1 MRHPH
6 SQFNRN
12 SGFTLIEVLLTVTIM
27 AIVSI
32 AGASSIIDLQRTSRV
47 NQTYSTYKNFLE
59 IARTYAINGKKIT
72 SGNPSVTKVPN
83 FFGVGIKTKD
93 TTCAKPAGQSVNP
106 DNLILFA
113 ATFDAPKSTYNVNDE
128 LTNDITLLDNLCLSP
143 KIAYEIKKGNLTAN
157 ILLSQNVEMLYAAP
171 FGNFYS
177 PAGTDSIERIDIT
190 ICDKGSSTGTS
201 CPATPTY
208 KKTFTLF
215 SNVGVPEEI

>member
-6 SQFNRN
+6 SQSNRN

-93 TTCAKPAGQSVNP
+93 TTCTKPAGQLVNP

-113 ATFDAPKSTYNVNDE
+113 ATFDAPDSTYNLNTDAAK
-128 LTNDITLLDNLCLSP
+128 TTTLDNLCINP
-143 KIAYEIKKGNLTAN
+143 KVAYEIKIKNSVQLNPPGP
-157 ILLSQNVEMLYAAP
+157 EMVYAAP
-171 FGNFYS
+171 FGNFSS
-177 PAGTDSIERIDIT
+177 PATAGSIERIDIT
-190 ICDKGSSTGTS
+190 ICDKGNSTGTS

-215 SNVGVPEEI
+215 SNVGVPEEL